1 MPGGRVIIDPGG
13 GDGPGPGPLP
23 TVGAEGSSGFIVGDV
38 EVVLENGV
46 EFTAYPEQ
54 RRVVVSAPD
63 FVPVGAIL
71 GWTTGVDAPTGFL
84 DCDGAAVSRTD
95 YADLFAV
102 VGTAYGVGDGVTTF
116 NVPTAAGY
124 VIKT

>member
-1 MPGGRVIIDPGG
+1 MGRPTIIDPGEG
-13 GDGPGPGPLP
+13 GGGGGGGVSLPQSGVSLAVPVELVADPGITL
-23 TVGAEGSSGFIVGDV
+23 TGS
-38 EVVLENGV
+38 
-46 EFTAYPEQ
+46 AEQ
-54 RRVVVSAPD
+54 RRVVIGAPD

-71 GWTTGVDAPTGFL
+71 GWTVGVAAPTGFL
-84 DCDGAAVSRTD
+84 TCNGAAVSRTD

-116 NVPTAAGY
+116 NVPNTAGY